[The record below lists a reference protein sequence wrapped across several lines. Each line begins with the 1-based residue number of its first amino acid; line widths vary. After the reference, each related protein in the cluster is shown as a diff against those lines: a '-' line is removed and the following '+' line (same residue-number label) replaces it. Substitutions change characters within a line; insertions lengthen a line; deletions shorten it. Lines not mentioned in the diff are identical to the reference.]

1 MSMHT
6 NRTNHSLKLILVV
19 ALTGRDATTDVAFPI
34 WMATKILCN
43 RQAYNRSSPVTI
55 LKRLPSSLR
64 KSLEFGPMVSHVS
77 TATGWNWFMW
87 GQVSIL
93 LGLVSFRMCSSSS
106 WLCGCS
112 STVWL
117 AKVSTRGIPHQIL
130 SLLPWDHGHPPG
142 RFPSAWC
149 SPEDSSQEG
158 IFVKRQV
165 MQELFWGMLS
175 FATGVD
181 LCSKGQI
188 KAKYSSESR
197 THHAQSHFW
206 PWKGRYFHC
215 YQNNELWKES
225 FVTRGRHV
233 KSITKLH

>member
-6 NRTNHSLKLILVV
+6 NRTNHSSKLILVV

-43 RQAYNRSSPVTI
+43 RQAYNRSSLVTI

-117 AKVSTRGIPHQIL
+117 AKVSTHVAF
-130 SLLPWDHGHPPG
+130 H
-142 RFPSAWC
+142 
-149 SPEDSSQEG
+149 
-158 IFVKRQV
+158 
-165 MQELFWGMLS
+165 
-175 FATGVD
+175 T
-181 LCSKGQI
+181 
-188 KAKYSSESR
+188 
-197 THHAQSHFW
+197 
-206 PWKGRYFHC
+206 RYFPC
-215 YQNNELWKES
+215 YHGTMVIHQGASHLLGVAQKTLAKREFS
-225 FVTRGRHV
+225 
-233 KSITKLH
+233 